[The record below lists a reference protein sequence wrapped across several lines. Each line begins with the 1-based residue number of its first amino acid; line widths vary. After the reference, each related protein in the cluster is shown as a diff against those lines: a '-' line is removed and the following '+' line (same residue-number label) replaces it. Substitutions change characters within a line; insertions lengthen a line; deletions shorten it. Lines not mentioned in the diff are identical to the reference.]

1 MDPTH
6 RKTLREL
13 IAFYLDAG
21 VDALL
26 GEEPVDRFADE
37 PGADRRRRTRG
48 RTATLFGPGAI
59 PRTPA
64 PIRSRNACPST

>member
-1 MDPTH
+1 MSAHYAKEHGVKEVFHGFTVPPKLCFAMVPTP
-6 RKTLREL
+6 KDAREL

-37 PGADRRRRTRG
+37 AHRTS
-48 RTATLFGPGAI
+48 P
-59 PRTPA
+59 
-64 PIRSRNACPST
+64 